1 MGWVF
6 TAAFLLLELIG
17 GVGLAQVAE
26 RLLQGE
32 LVQALGGD
40 FAGEAGDGGG
50 LAGVALLGG
59 LQALGGEIGLRLGG
73 VDALLLDPD
82 QQAERGDQGEAVEEL
97 AGGGHAP
104 ASRAMVQVSTARTSS
119 RASESSFRL

>member
-17 GVGLAQVAE
+17 CVSLVQVGDD
-26 RLLQGE
+26 LLQGE

-73 VDALLLDPD
+73 VNALLLNPD
-82 QQAERGDQGEAVEEL
+82 QQAKRGDQGEAVEEL
-97 AGGGHAP
+97 AGGGHAARSCSP
-104 ASRAMVQVSTARTSS
+104 ANCT
-119 RASESSFRL
+119 

>member
-1 MGWVF
+1 M
-6 TAAFLLLELIG
+6 
-17 GVGLAQVAE
+17 GLAQDAE

-32 LVQALGGD
+32 LVEALGGD
-40 FAGEAGDGGG
+40 LAGEAGDGGG

-82 QQAERGDQGEAVEEL
+82 QQAERGDQREAVEEL
-97 AGGGHAP
+97 AGGGHWRNSP
-104 ASRAMVQVSTARTSS
+104 R
-119 RASESSFRL
+119 

>member
-32 LVQALGGD
+32 LVEALGGD
-40 FAGEAGDGGG
+40 LASEAGDGGG
-50 LAGVALLGG
+50 LVGVALMGG
-59 LQALGGEIGLRLGG
+59 LQALAGEIGPRLGG
-73 VDALLLDPD
+73 LDALLLHPD
-82 QQAERGDQGEAVEEL
+82 QQAERGDQG
-97 AGGGHAP
+97 
-104 ASRAMVQVSTARTSS
+104 
-119 RASESSFRL
+119 

>member
-26 RLLQGE
+26 GLLQGE
-32 LVQALGGD
+32 LIETLGGD
-40 FAGEAGDGGG
+40 FAGEPGNGGG
-50 LAGVALLGG
+50 LADVALLGG
-59 LQALGGEIGLRLGG
+59 LQALAGEIGLRLGG

-97 AGGGHAP
+97 AGGGHAARSCSP
-104 ASRAMVQVSTARTSS
+104 ANCA
-119 RASESSFRL
+119 

>member
-6 TAAFLLLELIG
+6 TALLLFLELIG

-32 LVQALGGD
+32 LVEALGGHL
-40 FAGEAGDGGG
+40 AGKAHDGGG
-50 LAGVALLGG
+50 LAGAALLGG
-59 LQALGGEIGLRLGG
+59 LQALGGEIRAGGRG
-73 VDALLLDPD
+73 VDALLLRPD

-97 AGGGHAP
+97 AGGCHAL
-104 ASRAMVQVSTARTSS
+104 ASGRV
-119 RASESSFRL
+119 